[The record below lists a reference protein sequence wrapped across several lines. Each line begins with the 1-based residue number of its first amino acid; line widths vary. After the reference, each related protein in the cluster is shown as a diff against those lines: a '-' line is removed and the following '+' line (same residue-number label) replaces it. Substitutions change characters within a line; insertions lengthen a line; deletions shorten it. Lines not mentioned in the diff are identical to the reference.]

1 MENQDVINLYIS
13 GASKYAIA
21 KKFGA
26 TTGKIHSILRKYKIP
41 LRKINKNKKYI
52 CNDNYFSAIDSH
64 EKAYWLGFLAADG
77 SVSKDDNEISIGL
90 AYKDISHIM
99 AFKSIIQSDNKIYI
113 YESTVNGKTYKCCKF
128 CFYSAPMKIDLQ
140 NHNIVPNKSK
150 TLELS
155 KNIPKQFMNS
165 YLLGIIDGDGSF
177 YLDKENQ
184 MHFNIIGSKM
194 EIEEIQSILIKN
206 CSLNITKI
214 QQEKRSKEMWY
225 LSYGG
230 NGSLK
235 RIVNYL
241 YKNSPIYLER
251 KYNIISNLLK
261 S

>member
-1 MENQDVINLYIS
+1 MESQVINLYKS
-13 GASKYAIA
+13 GMSQYAIA
-21 KKFGA
+21 KKFEV
-26 TTGKIHSILRKYKIP
+26 THGKVQSILRKHKVTIR
-41 LRKINKNKKYI
+41 LGNQNKKYV
-52 CNDNYFSAIDSH
+52 CNDNYFSKIDSH

-90 AYKDISHIM
+90 AHKDLSHIE
-99 AFKSIIQSDNKIYI
+99 AFKSAIQSDSKIYI
-113 YESTVNGKTYKCCKF
+113 YNSIVKDKIYKCCKF

-155 KNIPKQFMNS
+155 KNIPKKFMNS

-177 YLDKENQ
+177 HLDKENQ

-235 RIVNYL
+235 RIVSYL
-241 YKNSPIYLER
+241 YKDSPIYLKR
-251 KYNIISNLLK
+251 KYNIISSLLE